1 MNMHLNLRSTI
12 RTIPQVS
19 QVQQV
24 QQVPQVQQVQQ
35 VSQIRL
41 GLGKKRNCASL
52 YVQGNKTCNT
62 CGSKR
67 K

>member
-1 MNMHLNLRSTI
+1 MSTLKMNMHLNLRSTI
-12 RTIPQVS
+12 RTIPQVP
-19 QVQQV
+19 
-24 QQVPQVQQVQQ
+24 QVPQVP
-35 VSQIRL
+35 QIRL

>member
-12 RTIPQVS
+12 RTIS
-19 QVQQV
+19 
-24 QQVPQVQQVQQ
+24 QVPQVPQVPQ

>member
-12 RTIPQVS
+12 RTIPQVP
-19 QVQQV
+19 
-24 QQVPQVQQVQQ
+24 QVPQVSQ